1 MEDRSINKLNDVI
14 IDAINEYSG
23 KWVYDYRVL
32 DKSNHTY
39 YLKISGDMNSQEENL
54 ESLHF
59 FRHYL
64 EEEGEEGKM
73 LVINEMNTNLKKR
86 QETPIQVLDIQIHD
100 ITLEEA
106 LSMTRHPHFSYLSL
120 TFDSIEEEISEWDTG
135 IHKLIVITYETYTN
149 KRKRQEYY
157 DYPIKMRRTKG
168 GKGTQIK
175 KGKKRVR
182 KGKTI
187 KIRKEY

>member
-120 TFDSIEEEISEWDTG
+120 TFDSIEEEISVWNTG

>member
-86 QETPIQVLDIQIHD
+86 QETPIQVLDIQIRD

-106 LSMTRHPHFSYLSL
+106 LSMARHPHFSYLSL